1 MILLK
6 GESPT
11 ATKPDSLS
19 GEGRKRRTSVRRFFL
34 SLVKV
39 NATVAVAFILAK
51 KRIGKLVCIVMS
63 RLWYNYGFLKQSASN
78 AGKEMSWIK

>member
-6 GESPT
+6 GESPI

-19 GEGRKRRTSVRRFFL
+19 VDWRKRRTSVRRFFFL

-63 RLWYNYGFLKQSASN
+63 RLWYNYGF
-78 AGKEMSWIK
+78 